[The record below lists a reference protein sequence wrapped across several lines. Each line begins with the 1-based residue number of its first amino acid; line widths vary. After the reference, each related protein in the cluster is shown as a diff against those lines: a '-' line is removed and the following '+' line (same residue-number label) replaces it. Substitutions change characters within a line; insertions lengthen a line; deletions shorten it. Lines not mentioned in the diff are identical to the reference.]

1 MEDKIMELQT
11 MIGEKEHKG
20 VKDDTHFQLL
30 LELGRTEWNTGEVEL
45 GKIFFQIIEKN
56 PYLW

>member
-1 MEDKIMELQT
+1 MPTKEESAKKLKIIEVMEDKIMELQT

-30 LELGRTEWNTGEVEL
+30 LELGRTE
-45 GKIFFQIIEKN
+45 
-56 PYLW
+56 

>member
-30 LELGRTEWNTGEVEL
+30 LELGRTE
-45 GKIFFQIIEKN
+45 
-56 PYLW
+56 